1 MILMFDRGRL
11 LTAFGLLTVI
21 AVVVGDDDW
30 GPTKKPDGVPDSYK
44 AVEAG
49 DFNEYLEMW
58 SVKGGNAKAMFKST
72 YKEDITKA
80 WLYRQPPQNMT
91 IPVPI
96 YNMNDYI
103 YTIVSTGNSWVFC
116 LYTYPP
122 KKVQYIEWKYDKN
135 NHTHKS
141 ILENRNYAFSFY
153 NYIFVNSTHFFDALK
168 IEDHIR
174 KHILYENRHQLR
186 SKTFPDIQYIS
197 QIPNILMT
205 PYVKKQVM
213 EKCNK
218 KYCVLNMDHPGSGG
232 ILSSTTEHYVLFK
245 HGLFLIINEKGNG
258 EYYYT
263 IKHADSGA
271 YYYFPENMQTFAER
285 SQKVS
290 SDDGNSNTYETLD
303 KLIWLIPI
311 MKLNDKFF
319 KRPDVQLLTTPRPT
333 TTTTTTST
341 TTTTTTTRRP
351 KTTTEVTT
359 TTEKSPKLGIARAAV
374 KEVCTT
380 TPEPKKS
387 SGYSLVVGFVSVGM
401 AIVWFWAPIV

>member
-49 DFNEYLEMW
+49 DFNEYLELW
-58 SVKGGNAKAMFKST
+58 SVDNGDAKVMFKST
-72 YKEDITKA
+72 YKKDTTNA
-80 WLYRQPPQNMT
+80 WLFHHPDQDVA

-96 YNMNDYI
+96 YTMKDYI
-103 YTIVSTGNSWVFC
+103 YNSVKMPYNILKFS
-116 LYTYPP
+116 LFTYPP
-122 KKVQYIEWKYDKN
+122 HQVQYIDWKYDTN
-135 NHTHKS
+135 NHTYES
-141 ILENRNYAFSFY
+141 ILENRNYAFSFF

-168 IEDHIR
+168 MKD
-174 KHILYENRHQLR
+174 KLKENVQVNNNHQML
-186 SKTFPDIQYIS
+186 SETFPDIQYIS
-197 QIPNILMT
+197 RIPNILMT

-258 EYYYT
+258 EYYFT

-285 SQKVS
+285 SQKS
-290 SDDGNSNTYETLD
+290 
-303 KLIWLIPI
+303 
-311 MKLNDKFF
+311 
-319 KRPDVQLLTTPRPT
+319 
-333 TTTTTTST
+333 
-341 TTTTTTTRRP
+341 
-351 KTTTEVTT
+351 
-359 TTEKSPKLGIARAAV
+359 
-374 KEVCTT
+374 
-380 TPEPKKS
+380 
-387 SGYSLVVGFVSVGM
+387 FV
-401 AIVWFWAPIV
+401 